1 MQHLTLEAIARLVDE
16 APDSGEAFHLR
27 ECLTCRRELE
37 EMRALTGDL
46 AQLAD
51 PEPSPR
57 AWAELESRLVEEALV
72 RHRGAAPREYA
83 WLRVAASVSLLVLG
97 GTAGAAI
104 WGRGGTEPARGEP
117 VPLLPVA
124 TAPAPNWTP
133 TEASPAP
140 EPEAPAP
147 GLARTVAE
155 EPSAHPAAP
164 RRESNGGAREAR
176 RREAA
181 AALRNAERDYLVAL
195 AEYARAA
202 SEEDADPVTRLA
214 TLEGLVRATRYA
226 LERAPDDPLINGY
239 HLAAMGQRD
248 AILRQIARS
257 SEETWY

>member
-16 APDSGEAFHLR
+16 SPDPGEAFHLR

-37 EMRALTGDL
+37 EMRALTEDL

-57 AWAELESRLVEEALV
+57 AWAALESRMVEEGLV
-72 RHRGAAPREYA
+72 RRRAIPPREHA

-97 GTAGAAI
+97 GAAGAAI
-104 WGRGGTEPARGEP
+104 WGGGGPGLATVEP
-117 VPLLPVA
+117 VPLQPVA
-124 TAPAPNWTP
+124 AAP
-133 TEASPAP
+133 SPEWVPADVP
-140 EPEAPAP
+140 PVSEDPAP
-147 GLARTVAE
+147 GMARTVAE
-155 EPSAHPAAP
+155 EPTAHPAAP
-164 RRESNGGAREAR
+164 RRESDGGAREAR
-176 RREAA
+176 RRDAA